1 MNWSVYMIRCSD
13 NSLYTGI
20 TTDIDRRF
28 QQHSEGK
35 GAKYFRGRAPLQVV
49 YREGNHSRR
58 SAAGREYLIKS
69 MDRKEKELMVA
80 EFKIKSMRKIPAA
93 RGPVNCTPDPGSDI
107 DAPPC

>member
-13 NSLYTGI
+13 DSLYTGI

-35 GAKYFRGRAPLQVV
+35 GAKYFRGRMPLQVV
-49 YREGNHSRR
+49 YVEGNHSHC

-80 EFKIKSMRKIPAA
+80 EFKIKSMRKMPAA
-93 RGPVNCTPDPGSDI
+93 NEPVNCTADPGSGSDV
-107 DAPPC
+107 PPC